1 MAQYDR
7 DAAAL
12 AASASASP
20 LIEAVGSL
28 EELCSKSQTVVVSVA
43 GEPAERAVFLGSGG
57 LLEVAPKGSLFI
69 DAGTVSV
76 EFARELHTASAAA
89 GMSFLDA
96 PVSGGPEGAAKGTL
110 SIMVGGSEADFDAAK
125 PALDGMG
132 GYVVRMG
139 EPGAGAAAKLINQL
153 LTASNALAATEALAL
168 AKAMGFESEAQLGE
182 HCRAGARTPGKHAL
196 ATTPRPSDLARVAAP
211 LLALLERS
219 WGNSTML
226 QRTGGIFGA
235 ASGAADP
242 ATALLAPA
250 AAPLRNFAKD
260 LDFVLHEAAAARL
273 ALPATAAAR
282 AAVSRAAALGRD
294 DADWASVALQHPTP
308 PHSTAAQPPSA
319 AAARAA
325 PAAPFRA
332 LAALE
337 AAVPPPW
344 REEERAL
351 LLRCAAL
358 GGRHGPLC
366 VIDDDPTGTQT
377 VHSVPVLADWSV
389 RGLALT
395 SS

>member
-1 MAQYDR
+1 MHCSKTPLSIETTGPSPASSSLAYRRCSAASILAMRRVTLSALLRPRCLHARHATTVGFVGAGNMGQGMAASLARAGLNVAQYDR

-196 ATTPRPSDLARVAAP
+196 ATTPARMPVLSGTRCVCVCGGARVVWRA
-211 LLALLERS
+211 
-219 WGNSTML
+219 G
-226 QRTGGIFGA
+226 
-235 ASGAADP
+235 
-242 ATALLAPA
+242 
-250 AAPLRNFAKD
+250 
-260 LDFVLHEAAAARL
+260 AAAA
-273 ALPATAAAR
+273 AAHR
-282 AAVSRAAALGRD
+282 RRS
-294 DADWASVALQHPTP
+294 
-308 PHSTAAQPPSA
+308 
-319 AAARAA
+319 
-325 PAAPFRA
+325 
-332 LAALE
+332 
-337 AAVPPPW
+337 
-344 REEERAL
+344 
-351 LLRCAAL
+351 
-358 GGRHGPLC
+358 
-366 VIDDDPTGTQT
+366 
-377 VHSVPVLADWSV
+377 
-389 RGLALT
+389 
-395 SS
+395 